1 MSENKIYKYDAFISY
16 RHCDLDKYVA
26 ENLHKIL
33 ENYELPKKL
42 KEKLNIKGKT
52 FKRVFRDQ
60 EELPLSSNLEDP
72 ILKALN
78 DSKYLIVICSP
89 RLKDSL
95 WCKKE
100 IETFKKIRGR
110 ENIFCVLIEGEP
122 ADSFPEE
129 VLYDEKEIVSKDGK
143 VRKEK
148 IPVEPLAADVR
159 GKTKKEVLKKI
170 KEEKLRLAAAMYNID
185 YDDLRQRHKLRKQ
198 KRILTTSI
206 IITIACILFTIY
218 SLVMFIKIN
227 TQQNI
232 LAEHQALA
240 LASKSEECLKKD
252 NRYDAIKASYQ
263 ALTNFEEVKMPYTAE
278 AEYALVESLGVY
290 DAGSSYKVIS
300 EIKTKGVADYIKSS
314 ENNKYAAVYDESE
327 EITLFNSKTLNVI
340 GNYPVKDMSSNN
352 RAFSFVGND
361 ILSYINEKGNISL
374 INTQDGKLIKEI
386 EKEQNSYFAIQGNA
400 TGEYLIY
407 TDMDKLYIY
416 SVKEDRKIG
425 EISSEDDFV
434 KELYF
439 SEDSNYVFA
448 GTTKQNFDINAE
460 EYLTIHVIN
469 TKEAKEINNVTLNAA
484 YISGMITNGN
494 NVYLLLNNRLGTDMN
509 MLVVSYD
516 FVNGKTNW
524 TKSFENKWG
533 KFITKSYAEGTNNI
547 AVVNHDTVNVLNAE
561 DGSTVETFNA
571 SDEII
576 NIYSFINKE
585 TYLIFLKNGSVNFI
599 NMEYRNSVEYMG
611 KFEFNLSKYSKV
623 SQSEDG
629 FLLIPEN
636 ENRVILYEEKVNED
650 IKEENIQ
657 LDYPKDDSIYTS
669 EKETIIEEYN
679 IKNKNLIKNIFY
691 DNDKELVFVNYTN
704 KDIAIYRVSD
714 KKLLNV
720 LSNVGTV
727 NHYFGKDK
735 DGRIYIGDLSNSYIL
750 DKNYNKVG
758 RIKSLRKLEEDRV
771 IVSNDDKFYSIKIY
785 SLNEMLKEAEE
796 YLKR

>member
-1 MSENKIYKYDAFISY
+1 MENKTYKYDAFISY
-16 RHCDLDKYVA
+16 RHCELDKFVA

-42 KEKLNIKGKT
+42 KEKLNVKGKT

-72 ILKALN
+72 ILDALKE
-78 DSKYLIVICSP
+78 SKYLIVICSP

-100 IETFKKIRGR
+100 IQTFKELRGR
-110 ENIFCVLIEGEP
+110 ENILCVLVEGEP
-122 ADSFPEE
+122 NESFPEE
-129 VLYDEKEIVSKDGK
+129 VLFDEVEITLENGTTKKE
-143 VRKEK
+143 RK
-148 IPVEPLAADVR
+148 PVEPLAADVR
-159 GKTKKEVLKKI
+159 GKSKKEVLKKI
-170 KEEKLRLAAAMYNID
+170 KEEKLRLAAAMYSID
-185 YDDLRQRHKLRKQ
+185 YDDLKQRHKLRKQ
-198 KRILTTSI
+198 KKILTTSI
-206 IITIACILFTIY
+206 IISIACILFTIY
-218 SLVMFIKIN
+218 SLIMVIKIN

-240 LASKSEECLKKD
+240 LSSKAEEYLKID

-263 ALTNFEEVKMPYTAE
+263 ALTNFEEVGMPYTSE

-300 EIKTKGVADYIKSS
+300 EIQTKGVADHIKTS

-327 EITLFNSKTLNVI
+327 EITVFNTKTLNII
-340 GNYPVKDMSSNN
+340 GTYPVKDMSANS
-352 RAFSFVGND
+352 RAFSFIGND
-361 ILSYINEKGNISL
+361 VFSYINEKGNISL
-374 INTQDGKLIKEI
+374 INTENGKLIKEI
-386 EKEQNSYFAIQGNA
+386 EKEEYSYYALQGDEN
-400 TGEYLIY
+400 GNYLIY
-407 TDMDKLYIY
+407 TDMNKLGIY
-416 SVKEDRKIG
+416 NVKENTKIG
-425 EISSEDDFV
+425 EISSDDNFA
-434 KELYF
+434 KEMYF
-439 SEDSNYVFA
+439 SSNSDYVFV
-448 GTTKQNFDINAE
+448 GTAKQNYDINAE

-533 KFITKSYAEGTNNI
+533 KFITKSYPEGTNNI
-547 AVVNHDTVNVLNAE
+547 AVVNHDTVNVLNAD
-561 DGSTVETFNA
+561 DGSTVESFNA

-576 NIYSFINKE
+576 NIYSFLNKE

-599 NMEYRNSVEYMG
+599 NMEYRNIVEYMG
-611 KFEFNLSKYSKV
+611 RFEFNLSEYSKI

-691 DNDKELVFVNYTN
+691 DTDKELVFVNYTN

-796 YLKR
+796 YLNR